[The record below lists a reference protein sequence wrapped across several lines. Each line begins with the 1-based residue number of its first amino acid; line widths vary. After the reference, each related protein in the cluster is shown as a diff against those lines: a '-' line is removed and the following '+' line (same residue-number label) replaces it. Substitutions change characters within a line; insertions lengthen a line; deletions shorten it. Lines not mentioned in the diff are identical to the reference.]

1 MKPNL
6 LRIGRTWAPVAI
18 CMALIFVF
26 SSDAFAAPNTSSIF
40 APLLSW
46 MMPGIAQETID
57 MLHGML
63 RKLGH
68 LTEYF
73 ILASLLAS
81 AHKAQWPEQTP
92 ANRFA
97 SCVVI
102 ATLYAISDEWHQ
114 SFVPSRSASAVD
126 VAIDASGAILGAI
139 WSRYRARVHKDRGK
153 ARQDVK

>member
-1 MKPNL
+1 MKRNL
-6 LRIGRTWAPVAI
+6 LSTAKTWAPVAI
-18 CMALIFVF
+18 CMALIFIF
-26 SSDAFAAPNTSSIF
+26 SSDGFAAPNTASIF
-40 APLLSW
+40 ASLLSW
-46 MMPGIAQETID
+46 LMPGIAPETID
-57 MLHGML
+57 LLHGLL

-68 LTEYF
+68 WAEYF

-92 ANRFA
+92 FNRLV

-126 VAIDASGAILGAI
+126 VAIDAGGAIVGAI
-139 WSRYRARVHKDRGK
+139 WSCYRPRVHKGRGK
-153 ARQDVK
+153 PRQVVK